1 MTMLNHSKMMQQ
13 SDSKL
18 SQHLQEDQAPSD
30 RKIMRQKRKHGGKEP
45 NSVNQFPLIQSSL
58 EPFEESSNSFYI
70 YIVHSKSA
78 SGPLKWNV
86 VQWGDL
92 STRWGPSTSFTDLL
106 QISTNLHDDDDDD
119 DDDDDEH
126 GLQSASTLSVTKKK
140 LVLHCLPKTAST
152 TLREACRHEFRS
164 KCSASALPVDKGG
177 FAFGYRNITNFF
189 MAINECKDMN
199 HFCVQGGSLEMDI
212 MNYKVNDGD
221 DDNNDREHY
230 HFIHMVPFRQ
240 FNEWVDSAI
249 SHIFFIDKQCNRI
262 EKVLNECL
270 GLRELYMELYT
281 KSVLSTLI
289 GMALLMPNRK
299 DMHHIVL
306 YNYKDTESILSQ
318 VSNYFSMEPL
328 PRVNQKYKVKSS
340 NETTCPD
347 TIAKKFHNC
356 HDRTLM
362 QSNVVTNFTAEKER
376 RASNHKQLISI
387 IRSSRKNGY

>member
-1 MTMLNHSKMMQQ
+1 MMRQ

-18 SQHLQEDQAPSD
+18 SQHLQEDQAPPE
-30 RKIMRQKRKHGGKEP
+30 RKMIQKRKQGGKEP
-45 NSVNQFPLIQSSL
+45 NSAPL
-58 EPFEESSNSFYI
+58 EPFEESSALFYI
-70 YIVHSKSA
+70 YIAHSKLA
-78 SGPLKWNV
+78 SGPVKWNV

-92 STRWGPSTSFTDLL
+92 VKWGPNTSFNDLL
-106 QISTNLHDDDDDD
+106 QISTDLHDNDNDGGQ
-119 DDDDDEH
+119 H
-126 GLQSASTLSVTKKK
+126 GLQTTSTNGLMKKK

-152 TLREACRHEFRS
+152 TLREACRYEFRR

-212 MNYKVNDGD
+212 MNYKASHDY
-221 DDNNDREHY
+221 REHY

-249 SHIFFIDKQCNRI
+249 SHIFFIDKQCTRM

-299 DMHHIVL
+299 DIHHIVL
-306 YNYKDTESILSQ
+306 YNYKDTESILFQ
-318 VSNYFSMEPL
+318 ISNYFGIDPL
-328 PRVNQKYKVKSS
+328 PRVNQTFKVKSS
-340 NETTCPD
+340 NETCPD
-347 TIAKKFHNC
+347 TIAKQFHNC
-356 HDRTLM
+356 HDKTLM
-362 QSNVVTNFTAEKER
+362 KSNVVTNFTAEKR
-376 RASNHKQLISI
+376 RRTSNHKRLISI
-387 IRSSRKNGY
+387 VRRSRKDGY